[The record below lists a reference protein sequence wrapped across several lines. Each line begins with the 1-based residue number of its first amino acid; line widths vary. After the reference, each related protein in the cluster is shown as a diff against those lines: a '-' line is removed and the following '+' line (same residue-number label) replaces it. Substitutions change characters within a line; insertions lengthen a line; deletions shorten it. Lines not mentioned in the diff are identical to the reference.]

1 MSIGWVVV
9 LFIVV
14 LAALLLVV
22 PFHFV
27 VDSKEK
33 RFSVRWLFSSL
44 AFRFPDKSLE
54 IGLFGIRF
62 RTKKKKPAAPPP
74 GLPPEE
80 KIAEEEGERPSFVS
94 TLLSHRSLM
103 IHLVELSIRYAIGL
117 LRAFSISH
125 LSLDLS
131 FDDPM
136 INGICYGSFRSVRM
150 KRVHLGVNFWG
161 ENRFVG
167 EFALRLYR
175 IIIPTLRLLF
185 KFPYRE
191 VYRLFQEI
199 RHPDRVRKEEV
210 SA

>member
-9 LFIVV
+9 LFITV

-33 RFSVRWLFSSL
+33 RFSVRWFFLSL
-44 AFRFPDKSLE
+44 AFRFSDKRVE

-62 RTKKKKPAAPPP
+62 QMKKKRPAAPPP
-74 GLPPEE
+74 GPPSQEE
-80 KIAEEEGERPSFVS
+80 AVEEEAQPSFVS
-94 TLLSHRSLM
+94 VLLSHRSLM
-103 IHLVELSIRYAIGL
+103 IRLAELSIKYTLEL

-125 LSLDLS
+125 LRLDLS

-136 INGICYGSFRSVRM
+136 INGICYGSFQGVRM
-150 KRVHLGVNFWG
+150 KRVQLGVNFWG
-161 ENRFVG
+161 EKRFVG
-167 EFALRLYR
+167 AFALPLYR
-175 IIIPTLRLLF
+175 VVIPTLRLLF
-185 KFPYRE
+185 KLPYRE
-191 VYRLFQEI
+191 AYYVFREI

-210 SA
+210 PA